1 MTLHLSVT
9 AFMVSL
15 RLDIQTSK
23 YSEIGKML
31 AFIGSS
37 AETKRVSAVVWDLRV
52 VLLAKFGHVG

>member
-1 MTLHLSVT
+1 
-9 AFMVSL
+9 MVSL